1 MINYSFS
8 IANFEYFLLILV
20 RIASFVYIAPFFG
33 DNAVPA
39 RVKTGL
45 SAFVALFM
53 YNIIERPQLSYVS
66 AVGFAV
72 LVVKE
77 GITGLLIGFAANIC
91 NSIVIFAGNL
101 IDMDIGL
108 SMATEFNPS
117 MNSETTVTGNF
128 YYYVV
133 LVLLLVS
140 DMHTYLIRAV
150 CDSFSVV
157 PLGGAQFQFDNMLST
172 MTKYM
177 GDMFVIGF
185 RIFLPVFA
193 CMMIM
198 NCILGIMAKVAPQM
212 NMFSVGILKS
222 SAIVRQRYRK
232 ENMYFLA
239 IELINNLEK
248 IQRRQFFRLPCTID
262 MDFYEVRYDDKAES
276 ELEFCKK
283 MYKNH
288 AINSKNMNTVKSVIL
303 DISGGGIR
311 FSLSTPLEEGTY
323 FMAQFSLALE
333 ECTQQFN
340 IVCKVINCTQSL
352 DYADRYFARSKFI
365 FDRMTEREK
374 IVRFVFEE
382 ERRIRRR
389 EME

>member
-91 NSIVIFAGNL
+91 N
-101 IDMDIGL
+101 

-212 NMFSVGILKS
+212 NMFSVGIQLKII
-222 SAIVRQRYRK
+222 AGFIVLFLIVYLIPSIANFIITEIK
-232 ENMYFLA
+232 TMVVSIIDGMY
-239 IELINNLEK
+239 
-248 IQRRQFFRLPCTID
+248 
-262 MDFYEVRYDDKAES
+262 
-276 ELEFCKK
+276 
-283 MYKNH
+283 
-288 AINSKNMNTVKSVIL
+288 
-303 DISGGGIR
+303 
-311 FSLSTPLEEGTY
+311 
-323 FMAQFSLALE
+323 
-333 ECTQQFN
+333 
-340 IVCKVINCTQSL
+340 
-352 DYADRYFARSKFI
+352 
-365 FDRMTEREK
+365 
-374 IVRFVFEE
+374 
-382 ERRIRRR
+382 
-389 EME
+389 

>member
-53 YNIIERPQLSYVS
+53 YNIIERPELS
-66 AVGFAV
+66 
-72 LVVKE
+72 
-77 GITGLLIGFAANIC
+77 C

-212 NMFSVGILKS
+212 NMFSVGIQLKII
-222 SAIVRQRYRK
+222 AGFIVLFLIVYLIPNIANFIITEIK
-232 ENMYFLA
+232 TMVVSIIDGMY
-239 IELINNLEK
+239 
-248 IQRRQFFRLPCTID
+248 
-262 MDFYEVRYDDKAES
+262 
-276 ELEFCKK
+276 
-283 MYKNH
+283 
-288 AINSKNMNTVKSVIL
+288 
-303 DISGGGIR
+303 
-311 FSLSTPLEEGTY
+311 
-323 FMAQFSLALE
+323 
-333 ECTQQFN
+333 
-340 IVCKVINCTQSL
+340 
-352 DYADRYFARSKFI
+352 
-365 FDRMTEREK
+365 
-374 IVRFVFEE
+374 
-382 ERRIRRR
+382 
-389 EME
+389 

>member
-77 GITGLLIGFAANIC
+77 GITGLIIGFAAN
-91 NSIVIFAGNL
+91 
-101 IDMDIGL
+101 
-108 SMATEFNPS
+108 
-117 MNSETTVTGNF
+117 
-128 YYYVV
+128 
-133 LVLLLVS
+133 
-140 DMHTYLIRAV
+140 LIRAV

-212 NMFSVGILKS
+212 NMFSVGIQLKII
-222 SAIVRQRYRK
+222 AGFIVLFLIVYLIPNIANFIITEIK
-232 ENMYFLA
+232 TMVVSIIDGMY
-239 IELINNLEK
+239 
-248 IQRRQFFRLPCTID
+248 
-262 MDFYEVRYDDKAES
+262 
-276 ELEFCKK
+276 
-283 MYKNH
+283 
-288 AINSKNMNTVKSVIL
+288 
-303 DISGGGIR
+303 
-311 FSLSTPLEEGTY
+311 
-323 FMAQFSLALE
+323 
-333 ECTQQFN
+333 
-340 IVCKVINCTQSL
+340 
-352 DYADRYFARSKFI
+352 
-365 FDRMTEREK
+365 
-374 IVRFVFEE
+374 
-382 ERRIRRR
+382 
-389 EME
+389 

>member
-72 LVVKE
+72 LAVKE

-133 LVLLLVS
+133 LILLLVS

-157 PLGGAQFQFDNMLST
+157 PLGGAQFQFDNMWLIPLLNHIRMIYLYS
-172 MTKYM
+172 MS
-177 GDMFVIGF
+177 F
-185 RIFLPVFA
+185 RS
-193 CMMIM
+193 
-198 NCILGIMAKVAPQM
+198 N
-212 NMFSVGILKS
+212 
-222 SAIVRQRYRK
+222 RQ
-232 ENMYFLA
+232 
-239 IELINNLEK
+239 
-248 IQRRQFFRLPCTID
+248 
-262 MDFYEVRYDDKAES
+262 
-276 ELEFCKK
+276 
-283 MYKNH
+283 
-288 AINSKNMNTVKSVIL
+288 
-303 DISGGGIR
+303 
-311 FSLSTPLEEGTY
+311 
-323 FMAQFSLALE
+323 
-333 ECTQQFN
+333 
-340 IVCKVINCTQSL
+340 
-352 DYADRYFARSKFI
+352 
-365 FDRMTEREK
+365 
-374 IVRFVFEE
+374 
-382 ERRIRRR
+382 
-389 EME
+389 

>member
-140 DMHTYLIRAV
+140 DMHAYLIRAV

-193 CMMIM
+193 CMM
-198 NCILGIMAKVAPQM
+198 AKVAPQM
-212 NMFSVGILKS
+212 NMFSVGIQLKII
-222 SAIVRQRYRK
+222 AGFIVLFLIVYLIPNIANFIITEIK
-232 ENMYFLA
+232 TMVVSIIDGMY
-239 IELINNLEK
+239 
-248 IQRRQFFRLPCTID
+248 
-262 MDFYEVRYDDKAES
+262 
-276 ELEFCKK
+276 
-283 MYKNH
+283 
-288 AINSKNMNTVKSVIL
+288 
-303 DISGGGIR
+303 
-311 FSLSTPLEEGTY
+311 
-323 FMAQFSLALE
+323 
-333 ECTQQFN
+333 
-340 IVCKVINCTQSL
+340 
-352 DYADRYFARSKFI
+352 
-365 FDRMTEREK
+365 
-374 IVRFVFEE
+374 
-382 ERRIRRR
+382 
-389 EME
+389 

>member
-72 LVVKE
+72 
-77 GITGLLIGFAANIC
+77 NIC

-212 NMFSVGILKS
+212 NMFSVGIQLKII
-222 SAIVRQRYRK
+222 AGFIVLFLIVYLIPNIANFIITEIK
-232 ENMYFLA
+232 TMVVSIIDGMY
-239 IELINNLEK
+239 
-248 IQRRQFFRLPCTID
+248 
-262 MDFYEVRYDDKAES
+262 
-276 ELEFCKK
+276 
-283 MYKNH
+283 
-288 AINSKNMNTVKSVIL
+288 
-303 DISGGGIR
+303 
-311 FSLSTPLEEGTY
+311 
-323 FMAQFSLALE
+323 
-333 ECTQQFN
+333 
-340 IVCKVINCTQSL
+340 
-352 DYADRYFARSKFI
+352 
-365 FDRMTEREK
+365 
-374 IVRFVFEE
+374 
-382 ERRIRRR
+382 
-389 EME
+389 

>member
-157 PLGGAQFQFDNMLST
+157 PLGGAQFQFDNM
-172 MTKYM
+172 
-177 GDMFVIGF
+177 
-185 RIFLPVFA
+185 
-193 CMMIM
+193 
-198 NCILGIMAKVAPQM
+198 
-212 NMFSVGILKS
+212 FSVGIQLKII
-222 SAIVRQRYRK
+222 AGFIVLFLIVYLIPSVANFIITEIK
-232 ENMYFLA
+232 TMVVSIIDGMY
-239 IELINNLEK
+239 
-248 IQRRQFFRLPCTID
+248 
-262 MDFYEVRYDDKAES
+262 
-276 ELEFCKK
+276 
-283 MYKNH
+283 
-288 AINSKNMNTVKSVIL
+288 
-303 DISGGGIR
+303 
-311 FSLSTPLEEGTY
+311 
-323 FMAQFSLALE
+323 
-333 ECTQQFN
+333 
-340 IVCKVINCTQSL
+340 
-352 DYADRYFARSKFI
+352 
-365 FDRMTEREK
+365 
-374 IVRFVFEE
+374 
-382 ERRIRRR
+382 
-389 EME
+389 

>member
-72 LVVKE
+72 LVV
-77 GITGLLIGFAANIC
+77 TGLLIGFAANIC

-212 NMFSVGILKS
+212 NMFSVGIQLKIIAGFIPS
-222 SAIVRQRYRK
+222 VANFIITEIKTMVVSIIDG
-232 ENMYFLA
+232 MY
-239 IELINNLEK
+239 
-248 IQRRQFFRLPCTID
+248 
-262 MDFYEVRYDDKAES
+262 
-276 ELEFCKK
+276 
-283 MYKNH
+283 
-288 AINSKNMNTVKSVIL
+288 
-303 DISGGGIR
+303 
-311 FSLSTPLEEGTY
+311 
-323 FMAQFSLALE
+323 
-333 ECTQQFN
+333 
-340 IVCKVINCTQSL
+340 
-352 DYADRYFARSKFI
+352 
-365 FDRMTEREK
+365 
-374 IVRFVFEE
+374 
-382 ERRIRRR
+382 
-389 EME
+389 